1 MKSFG
6 GVWQRNGI
14 GCWEDCSELLDE
26 VVGDLARQGSRR
38 RAALVAK
45 RRHRQAEADRD
56 RDIVHL
62 AAIQHGIVD
71 SAKVEAAKR
80 DRDIVRL
87 TELLAR
93 SAAP

>member
-1 MKSFG
+1 
-6 GVWQRNGI
+6 
-14 GCWEDCSELLDE
+14 
-26 VVGDLARQGSRR
+26 
-38 RAALVAK
+38 
-45 RRHRQAEADRD
+45 
-56 RDIVHL
+56 VHL

-93 SAAP
+93 SVAP